1 MIYIVIATDEN
12 VVYLVL
18 LLLWLL
24 MLSFLL
30 VDCLGV
36 VAAVVY

>member
-1 MIYIVIATDEN
+1 VIYIVIATDEN